1 MLFLRFEK
9 EFSSIKNSDD
19 AMKVKKELIIKYT
32 DLLKKMKL
40 KLSTLKLSLKGYT
53 LQFKEGN
60 M

>member
-19 AMKVKKELIIKYT
+19 AMKVKKELIIEYT